1 MRGRGAVKGGRGA
14 VSGRSAVRALT
25 MSMWMSFPALSIFT
39 HNLSKYARFLFGLSC
54 SGLSFNMH
62 SKAGNLAN
70 MANKRES
77 R

>member
-1 MRGRGAVKGGRGA
+1 
-14 VSGRSAVRALT
+14 
-25 MSMWMSFPALSIFT
+25 MSVWMSFPVLSIFT
-39 HNLSKYARFLFGLSC
+39 HNLSKNASFLFAWSC

-62 SKAGNLAN
+62 SKADNLAN